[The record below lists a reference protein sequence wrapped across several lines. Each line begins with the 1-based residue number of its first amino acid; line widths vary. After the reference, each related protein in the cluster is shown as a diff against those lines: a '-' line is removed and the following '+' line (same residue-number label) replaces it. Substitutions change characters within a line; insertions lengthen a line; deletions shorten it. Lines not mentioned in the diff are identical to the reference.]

1 MDGSHEAARYGATS
15 RFHTRGQIDR
25 GHRIDVTRVRRA
37 LDDSG
42 VTRVNP
48 ADVFSDIFVCSFLNV
63 DRSVAFLRR
72 IRSKSLRAKLF
83 EMFGYQTSTSIPFVS
98 ERIFVAYRSMENGK
112 V

>member
-1 MDGSHEAARYGATS
+1 MVRALPAFVIVFRRNGRHLRFNLNKMDGSHEAARYGATS

-48 ADVFSDIFVCSFLNV
+48 ADVYS
-63 DRSVAFLRR
+63 R
-72 IRSKSLRAKLF
+72 IYLYAVF
-83 EMFGYQTSTSIPFVS
+83 
-98 ERIFVAYRSMENGK
+98 
-112 V
+112 